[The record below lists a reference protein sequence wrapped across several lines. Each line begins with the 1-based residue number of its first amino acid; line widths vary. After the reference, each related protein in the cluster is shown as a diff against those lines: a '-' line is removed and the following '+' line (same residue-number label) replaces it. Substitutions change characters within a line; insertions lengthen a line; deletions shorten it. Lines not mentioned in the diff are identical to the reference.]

1 MSSTIVRKA
10 SILGRKS
17 SIKDNS
23 KSKEIKKRQSLIN
36 LDNKIK
42 KKMEKVKRNIVADP
56 GDEKPI
62 SKCQNCLNLA
72 RNYLQLS
79 CQHSICGV
87 CISRILL
94 KKDFKMLNPQ
104 NKITLKCPLCK
115 NGSIDTTIEKIKQLV
130 EEGKNLRGKI
140 QKDLCTVHKK
150 TGDGYCLECQ
160 KWICSEC
167 KILFHND
174 YFKNH
179 HIVEKEPNPKV
190 FCKTHSENECDMY
203 CGDCKVLVCHICNLK
218 GEYHENHRVIT
229 IDDFKRESHSQK
241 TSFRYKNYDEFN
253 TNFENI
259 ENYFKNSSKNSFNEK
274 KIIMNELIDLINKMK
289 ESLEKMNQY
298 NTYMENYFSIIR
310 NCYFNFYYDLKDKE
324 PTLKTLNFINSI
336 TKEIS
341 IIEFKSEFQ
350 EELESIKKEIE
361 LIDKTKFFYH
371 ETKFIQHPLHLEKLF
386 SVHETQ
392 IYAIQQLSDG
402 RLAIGGSDNKV
413 NIYNLDTLKIEKEL
427 NEHLKPIFTIIQL
440 ENNHI
445 VTGSGDNTIKI
456 WDLDYEPSKYA
467 HLIDNKSNDYN
478 LLSKSFNENS
488 NQNSI
493 KNSQISNQNNE
504 KEEKSKKININNLE
518 DEIQENIDEDKIDE
532 EDKNTNLKQSN
543 NEDIISQSMPNPNTQ
558 HNKLKEIVK
567 NQKENSFHSII
578 TLEGHTGEIYSIIDI
593 GNNGI
598 CSCSQDNTIKIWS
611 LDKYTCIQT
620 LKGHTNSVGSIIQI
634 SSQFILSGSSDFK
647 LRLWDL
653 NQENPEGIVLSGH
666 TNGIFCLLLLKNGN
680 VASGS
685 CDKTIRIWDLNEK
698 KCNVVL
704 KGHNGYVWALV
715 QMKEDNKIA
724 SGSSDGTIKIWDL
737 NYNQCFVTF
746 VAHRGDVACMHVMN
760 DKKIATGGID
770 KIIKIWEE

>member
-10 SILGRKS
+10 SIIGKKP
-17 SIKDNS
+17 SIIEKP
-23 KSKEIKKRQSLIN
+23 KSKELKKRQSLIN
-36 LDNKIK
+36 LNNKIS
-42 KKMEKVKRNIVADP
+42 KKMEKVKRNIVPDP

-62 SKCQNCLNLA
+62 TKCQNCLNLG
-72 RNYLQLS
+72 RNYLQLT
-79 CQHSICGV
+79 CQHSLCGV

-94 KKDFKMLNPQ
+94 KKDFKMLIPQ
-104 NKITLKCPLCK
+104 NKITIKCPLCK
-115 NGSIDTTIEKIKQLV
+115 NGTIDTTIEKIKQLV

-140 QKDLCTVHKK
+140 EKSPCTVHKK
-150 TGDGYCLECQ
+150 TGDGYCLECK

-174 YFKNH
+174 YFKDH

-190 FCKTHSENECDMY
+190 FCKNHNENECDMY
-203 CGDCKVLVCHICNLK
+203 CSDCKELVCHICTLK

-229 IDDFKRESHSQK
+229 IDDFKRESLSQK
-241 TSFRYKNYDEFN
+241 TSFINKNYDDFLK
-253 TNFENI
+253 NFDNI
-259 ENYFKNSSKNSFNEK
+259 ENFFKNCSKNCYNEK
-274 KIIMNELIDLINKMK
+274 KSIMNELIDLVNKMK
-289 ESLEKMNQY
+289 ESIEKMNQY
-298 NTYMENYFSIIR
+298 NIFMDNYFNIIK

-336 TKEIS
+336 TKEIGQ
-341 IIEFKSEFQ
+341 IEFKSEFQ

-371 ETKFIQHPLHLEKLF
+371 ETKFIQHPLHLEKIF

-402 RLAIGGSDNKV
+402 RLATGGSDNKV
-413 NIYNLDTLKIEKEL
+413 NIWNLETLRVEKEL
-427 NEHLKPIFTIIQL
+427 NEHTKPIFCIIQL

-445 VTGSGDNTIKI
+445 VTGSGDKTIKI
-456 WDLDYEPSKYA
+456 WDLNYEPSKYA
-467 HLIDNKSNDYN
+467 HLINNESNKD
-478 LLSKSFNENS
+478 LLSKSFNQNNIENS
-488 NQNSI
+488 E
-493 KNSQISNQNNE
+493 ISNQNNE
-504 KEEKSKKININNLE
+504 NEREKSKKININNIE
-518 DEIQENIDEDKIDE
+518 DEIPENIE
-532 EDKNTNLKQSN
+532 EDKPDEENNDTRLKENKTNEEL
-543 NEDIISQSMPNPNTQ
+543 SQSMPNPNIQ
-558 HNKLKEIVK
+558 KNKLKEIVK
-567 NQKENSFHSII
+567 NLNDNSFHSII

-611 LDKYTCIQT
+611 LEKYNCIQT
-620 LKGHTNSVGSIIQI
+620 LTGHTNSVGSIIQI

-715 QMKEDNKIA
+715 QMKEDHKIA

-746 VAHRGDVACMHVMN
+746 KAHRGDVACMHVLS

-770 KIIKIWEE
+770 KVIKIWEE